1 MVANG
6 DVTDAESALSMLA
19 DTGCDLVMIGR
30 GALGAPW
37 VFREVEEAFA
47 GLPLTPPPTVEQRM
61 RIMLR
66 HIYGLCE
73 EKGEAVA
80 MREARTHAGWYMKG
94 LRGAAALR
102 REAVTMTAYL
112 HAEQLARHA
121 IAENPGL

>member
-1 MVANG
+1 
-6 DVTDAESALSMLA
+6 
-19 DTGCDLVMIGR
+19 
-30 GALGAPW
+30 
-37 VFREVEEAFA
+37 
-47 GLPLTPPPTVEQRM
+47 M